1 MAEAAR
7 VFSFRRRAESEQESE
22 KRALKEG
29 LAQTRTLISQAYA
42 GFNSTHDPD
51 LIESYVFEINSLQAR
66 YSYLLRRV
74 KEMESCGEGGGMTLM
89 TDTLP
94 WLLVGLLAVGV
105 LALLGRPLKHLL
117 RLCLRT
123 GVGLAALAAFSPVG
137 GLIGV
142 SLGVNLANALVM
154 GLLGVPGFGLLL
166 MLHWALAL

>member
-1 MAEAAR
+1 MTR
-7 VFSFRRRAESEQESE
+7 HHPHN
-22 KRALKEG
+22 
-29 LAQTRTLISQAYA
+29 QTPPLT
-42 GFNSTHDPD
+42 P
-51 LIESYVFEINSLQAR
+51 
-66 YSYLLRRV
+66 LRRV
-74 KEMESCGEGGGMTLM
+74 
-89 TDTLP
+89 
-94 WLLVGLLAVGV
+94 WLLFALTGLGCCVGV